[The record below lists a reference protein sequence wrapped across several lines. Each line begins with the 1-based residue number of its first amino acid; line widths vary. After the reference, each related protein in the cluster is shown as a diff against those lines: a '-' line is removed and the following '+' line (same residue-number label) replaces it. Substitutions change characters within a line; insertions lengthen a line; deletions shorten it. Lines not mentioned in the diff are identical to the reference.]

1 MTEIIQRF
9 INAADE
15 FHKRGACH
23 VKTLLAFDSKTGKLR
38 AWSWRAI
45 DGWATRN
52 IRERTLTV
60 TDARPGR
67 LDPRLLDA
75 LPALKCTPIIRGEIG
90 YWGA

>member
-52 IRERTLTV
+52 ISKEK
-60 TDARPGR
+60 RPGGSNE
-67 LDPRLLDA
+67 PRKRSGMTTA
-75 LPALKCTPIIRGEIG
+75 LPSRE
-90 YWGA
+90 